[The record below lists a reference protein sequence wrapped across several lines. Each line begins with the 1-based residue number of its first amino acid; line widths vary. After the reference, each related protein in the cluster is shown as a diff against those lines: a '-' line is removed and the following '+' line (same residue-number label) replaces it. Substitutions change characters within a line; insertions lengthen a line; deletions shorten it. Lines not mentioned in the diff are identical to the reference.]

1 MGFRQVAQNTV
12 PVSIT
17 SLAFM
22 KAKEEVKAEDLHF
35 RGTKNAPAFDE
46 GDWEAFV
53 TPSIPVTKAKSRGK
67 GQERRRAR
75 QLTASAAES

>member
-12 PVSIT
+12 PSIT

-22 KAKEEVKAEDLHF
+22 KAKKEVKAEDLHF

-46 GDWEAFV
+46 GDGEAFV
-53 TPSIPVTKAKSRGK
+53 IPHIPVTKAK
-67 GQERRRAR
+67 
-75 QLTASAAES
+75 